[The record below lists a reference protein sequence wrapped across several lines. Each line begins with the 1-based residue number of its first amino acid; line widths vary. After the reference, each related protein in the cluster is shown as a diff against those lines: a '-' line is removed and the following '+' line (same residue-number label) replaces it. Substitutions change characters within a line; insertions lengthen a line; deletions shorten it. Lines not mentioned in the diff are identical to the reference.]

1 MSRKQNNTSL
11 GLLADPFRS
20 FFLGAAVFAL
30 FAIPLWSWIFAAS
43 PEGLTAFDAF
53 AWHRH
58 EMVFGYLAAVLAGFL
73 FTAIPNWTG
82 RLPLRGGG
90 LGLLFLLWLAGRAMV
105 AFWPQALA
113 TAIVDCAF
121 LVAIAGLAWRE
132 VAAGRNWRNA
142 PICAVVSLLALANI
156 LSWLPATHDIGWRL
170 AMGLVALLIG
180 LVGGRVTPSFTR
192 NWLAKRDATAVPV
205 PFGLYDK
212 LCLLLLVAAVA
223 AWSFAPDSSVAG
235 ALLVLA
241 GAVHL
246 VRLGRWR
253 GWLTVAE
260 PLLLVLHVGY
270 LWLVV
275 ALLLMG
281 LAALQVGPLDASAS
295 LHALGAGAIG
305 TMTMAVMARAILG
318 HTGRALVASPA
329 MTLMFGA
336 IVLSALVRVLAPTL
350 PMPYDAAI
358 TAAAFLWACA
368 YGLFVACFGAMLMA
382 GHRAPKD

>member
-1 MSRKQNNTSL
+1 MSRKQNNTPI
-11 GLLADPFRS
+11 GLLADPFRP
-20 FFLGAAVFAL
+20 FFLGAALFAL
-30 FAIPLWSWIFAAS
+30 FAIPFWAWIFAAS
-43 PEGLTAFDAF
+43 PEGFAGFDAF
-53 AWHRH
+53 SWHRH

-105 AFWPQALA
+105 AFWPLEVA

-121 LVAIAGLAWRE
+121 LVAIAGLAGRE
-132 VAAGRNWRNA
+132 IVAGRNWRNA
-142 PICAVVSLLALANI
+142 PICAVVSLLAFANI

-192 NWLAKRDATAVPV
+192 NWLAKRDSPRLPV

-212 LCLLLLVAAVA
+212 LCLLLLLAAVTG
-223 AWSFAPDSSVAG
+223 WSFAPESSIAG

-241 GAVHL
+241 GAAHL

-275 ALLLMG
+275 ALILMG
-281 LAALQVGPLDASAS
+281 LTALRVGPLDASAS

-305 TMTMAVMARAILG
+305 TMTVAVMSRAILG

-336 IVLSALVRVLAPTL
+336 IVLSALVRVLAPIL

-358 TAAAFLWACA
+358 TVAAFLWACA
-368 YGLFVACFGAMLMA
+368 YGLFVACFAVMLMTDD
-382 GHRAPKD
+382 RALSS